1 MVYIRRERLFEADG
15 YFPNRAQKYIHN
27 SPARHKVA
35 AMGRRTGKST
45 AGGKELFA
53 ECVLTK
59 FELPKLR
66 ESGKRREFWIVGP
79 EYCTDGETEILTTEG
94 WKSVDQIR
102 GDEWILAQSP
112 EDGLARWEQMEKVSI
127 FHGSR
132 KMWHSQFRGHDS
144 MTTADHRWLVKW
156 GKWIP
161 HIYKE
166 GMRGGYRFKTTETL
180 GIASEKI
187 ACALPVVNIPQSAK
201 YADSLVEL
209 VAWYWTEGTWS
220 ADRTIEIA
228 QNKGVNLDRIRAAC
242 TVLFGPAVSSMR
254 NGPNKYQY
262 PAWVALDG
270 DNAGV
275 RLSSPAADLIRELV
289 AGKQK
294 VVRPEFLCSLT
305 KAQLELFI
313 TCSIRGDAD
322 SDWIWGKDIQIG
334 QNVEARIDMLQMACQ
349 LAGIKTAK
357 YIKENKYGPW
367 YVLGLYAPS
376 RSTIDG
382 PSIKAKGQ
390 WIEHD
395 GIVWCPTTPSG
406 TWLARRNGTVY
417 FTGNT
422 DSEKEFRVL
431 YNTVKKFNLPM
442 DKPGT
447 YYNPHASDMQLS
459 MFDGKFLVIG
469 KSSKYPET
477 LVGEGLNGVI
487 LAESAKMKQSVW
499 TKYVRPM
506 LADFG
511 GWSIHNS
518 TPEGKNWFYELW
530 HQGQSEEFSDW
541 ESWRMPSWYNNK
553 VFPLGRQDPEILAME
568 QELTT
573 ETFNQEVAAMFTE
586 FAGRVFKDFDDEI
599 HVKDL
604 KYNPEFQT
612 YAACDYG
619 FTNPFVWLLIQV
631 DVWGNVYILDEIY
644 QSGLTIDEAANEVIS
659 RGLAP
664 SSLKT
669 FYPDPAG
676 PGETRVLEQKLRV
689 RASGGTGGEIKNRL
703 RLIWGLLKVR
713 NEHLP
718 EGHIDRQP
726 KLFINRR
733 CTETIREFNDYR
745 FPDKKNQNGP
755 ESENPLKKDD
765 HTPEAFGRFCAG
777 YWGANSGSH
786 GARISLANVS
796 Q

>member
-1 MVYIRRERLFEADG
+1 VVYIRRERLFEADG

-94 WKSVDQIR
+94 WKSVGQIR

-112 EDGLARWEQMEKVSI
+112 EDGLARWEQMEKVNI

-209 VAWYWTEGTWS
+209 VA
-220 ADRTIEIA
+220 
-228 QNKGVNLDRIRAAC
+228 
-242 TVLFGPAVSSMR
+242 
-254 NGPNKYQY
+254 
-262 PAWVALDG
+262 
-270 DNAGV
+270 
-275 RLSSPAADLIRELV
+275 
-289 AGKQK
+289 GKQK

-322 SDWIWGKDIQIG
+322 SDWIWGKDVQIG

-357 YIKENKYGPW
+357 YIKENEYGPW

-518 TPEGKNWFYELW
+518 TPEGKNWFYDLW

-726 KLFINRR
+726 RLFINRR